1 MKKKNSAGNTVV
13 TLVALCSDDCCC
25 PTIEFTSEKLVTIK
39 DDYGG
44 VVFLTIP
51 EWEMLQN
58 IDYSTIINAVYNR

>member
-13 TLVALCSDDCCC
+13 TLCSDDCCC
-25 PTIEFTSEKLVTIK
+25 PTIEFTSEKVTIK

-58 IDYSTIINAVYNR
+58 IDYSTIINAVYSR